1 MKIKMPALRGGRK
14 NKVKN
19 PARYRLDLIRENT
32 FNRVWSVP
40 LTRVRLWL
48 VAAAAV
54 FGIGAALWVIFA
66 YTPLRMLVP
75 GTLKGDVR
83 AAYIET
89 ALRLDSLE
97 QVAEANEAYLGA
109 LIAVMKG
116 EIDTI
121 APVTEPTLP
130 MSDSLLL
137 SGPVERA
144 FVARYND
151 ENRFNLSVLAP
162 LAAEGMVFAAPF
174 PTTAQT
180 SETPE
185 GSVTATSA
193 ATLPVSAVYRGTI
206 SAVSYTPDG
215 RMMLTVQHPN
225 DFISIIS
232 GLSDV
237 FVSKGSKVSA
247 AQRIGHAKANEPV
260 TFELWHNGALLNSAN
275 YVSL

>member
-1 MKIKMPALRGGRK
+1 MRGSRK

-40 LTRVRLWL
+40 LTRMRLWL

-97 QVAEANEAYLGA
+97 QVANANEAYLSA

-121 APVTEPTLP
+121 APVAVPAPP
-130 MSDSLLL
+130 MPDSLLL
-137 SGPVERA
+137 SGPAERA
-144 FVARYND
+144 FVARYNE

-174 PTTAQT
+174 PATAET

-185 GSVTATSA
+185 GSITATSA

-206 SAVSYTPDG
+206 SAISYTPDG
-215 RMMLTVQHPN
+215 RMVLTLQHPN
-225 DFISIIS
+225 DFISIVS
-232 GLSDV
+232 GLDDV
-237 FVSKGSKVSA
+237 FVAKGSKVSA
-247 AQRIGHAKANEPV
+247 GQRIGHVKANTPV

>member
-1 MKIKMPALRGGRK
+1 MKIELPKLRGSRK

-32 FNRVWSVP
+32 FNRVWSVR

-48 VAAAAV
+48 VAAAAI

-66 YTPLRMLVP
+66 YTPLRTLVP

-97 QVAEANEAYLGA
+97 QVANANEAYLSA
-109 LIAVMKG
+109 LIALMKG
-116 EIDTI
+116 EVDTI
-121 APVTEPTLP
+121 APVSEPTAPLP
-130 MSDSLLL
+130 DSLLL
-137 SGPVERA
+137 SGPAERA
-144 FVARYND
+144 FVARYNE

-174 PTTAQT
+174 PATAET

-185 GSVTATSA
+185 GSITATSTT
-193 ATLPVSAVYRGTI
+193 TLPISAVYRGTI
-206 SAVSYTPDG
+206 SAISYTPDG
-215 RMMLTVQHPN
+215 RMMLTLQHPN
-225 DFISIIS
+225 DFISIVS
-232 GLSDV
+232 GLTDV
-237 FVSKGSKVSA
+237 FVPKGSKVSA
-247 AQRIGHAKANEPV
+247 GQRIGHAKANTPV